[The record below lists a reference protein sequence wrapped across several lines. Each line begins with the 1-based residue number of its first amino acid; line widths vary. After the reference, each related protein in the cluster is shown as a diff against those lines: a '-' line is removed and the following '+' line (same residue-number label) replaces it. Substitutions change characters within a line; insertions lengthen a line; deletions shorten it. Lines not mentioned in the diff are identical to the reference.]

1 MKTVRSKSWIFFA
14 FLGAY
19 LVVSPFLGLP
29 VTLKSG
35 IYVILGGISMW
46 LSLIAPSKEDVEV
59 PIIK

>member
-1 MKTVRSKSWIFFA
+1 MKSVRRKSWIFFV

-29 VTLKSG
+29 ATFKSG

-46 LSLIAPSKEDVEV
+46 LSLIAPTNEEVEV